1 MMWKIAFVC
10 LSALFTVGLTGL
22 VGGFTDVDV
31 NDERVQN
38 AMNFAVAQHNRKL
51 NDMYLRQVVEVVKA
65 KSQVVAGMKY
75 VITVK
80 MARSSCR
87 KNSANEE
94 CSNHADPAQ
103 AMPYQCTF
111 TVWSRPWLSDI
122 QLLNEKC

>member
-22 VGGFTDVDV
+22 PGGFTDVDV
-31 NDERVQN
+31 NDEGVQN
-38 AMNFAVAQHNRKL
+38 AMKFAVAQRNRKL
-51 NDMYLRQVVEVVKA
+51 SDMYLHLGEVVKA
-65 KSQVVAGMKY
+65 KAQVVAGMKY

-94 CSNHADPAQ
+94 CRHRPM